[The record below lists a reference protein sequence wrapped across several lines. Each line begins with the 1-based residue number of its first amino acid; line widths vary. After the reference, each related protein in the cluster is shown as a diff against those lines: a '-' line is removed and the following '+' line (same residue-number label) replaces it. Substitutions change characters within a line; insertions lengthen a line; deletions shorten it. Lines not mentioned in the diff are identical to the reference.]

1 MYFILQWTGLYS
13 FSKSCIIMRDPQKDS
28 RSSFTKITK
37 KVLQEMGFAVTSR
50 SLLGEGSANLALN
63 KDEIRD
69 YKVHVRVAKFQA
81 EGRI

>member
-1 MYFILQWTGLYS
+1 
-13 FSKSCIIMRDPQKDS
+13 
-28 RSSFTKITK
+28 
-37 KVLQEMGFAVTSR
+37 MGFAVTSR

-81 EGRI
+81 EGRM